1 MAYRHLSVFFFLSI
15 IITFFS
21 ACNFGEDGIRHG
33 KIIVNGHTIKNAH
46 AGSIKRIFVREGDY
60 INKGDTLMTINVQ
73 SQPLQQDP
81 AVLKQKKDIAYA
93 TLMRCQQDY
102 EICRQMFVKVERLY
116 ADELMP
122 ISQYDKALIEYK
134 TMEAQLK
141 AARTQYEL
149 LCETP
154 MSRVIVSDISGE
166 VSDVYVQEKVAIPAN
181 TDLLCVYVADDVWG
195 QFDVKESDTLRFS
208 KGDTIDVEVT
218 AFDRTMPMLVCGF
231 ADSDTLKTSSDDI
244 GKQLRMFVK
253 PTAESEILRQGMQ
266 LVIP

>member
-1 MAYRHLSVFFFLSI
+1 MIFGNLNDVFEGEQSI
-15 IITFFS
+15 YE
-21 ACNFGEDGIRHG
+21 A
-33 KIIVNGHTIKNAH
+33 
-46 AGSIKRIFVREGDY
+46 
-60 INKGDTLMTINVQ
+60 VQ
-73 SQPLQQDP
+73 SN
-81 AVLKQKKDIAYA
+81 
-93 TLMRCQQDY
+93 TEDY
-102 EICRQMFVKVERLY
+102 RKPTFVG
-116 ADELMP
+116 
-122 ISQYDKALIEYK
+122 
-134 TMEAQLK
+134 
-141 AARTQYEL
+141 EL
-149 LCETP
+149 LQKLSHYG
-154 MSRVIVSDISGE
+154 MSYSEDA
-166 VSDVYVQEKVAIPAN
+166 YKNMHAIPAN